1 MRPEEARQRVIRLAI
16 FERRLT
22 RMLEWA
28 AINYSGVTYNNEGD
42 RARHMADY
50 VRSHAD
56 TFNPRWTLDH
66 ARAEEHE
73 WHAELARNK
82 PVILA
87 DRGVD

>member
-1 MRPEEARQRVIRLAI
+1 MGASSSEQRSTTPASATMKAI
-16 FERRLT
+16 GRAPHGGLC
-22 RMLEWA
+22 
-28 AINYSGVTYNNEGD
+28 AIS
-42 RARHMADY
+42 R
-50 VRSHAD
+50 D
-56 TFNPRWTLDH
+56 TFNPRWTLDCAR